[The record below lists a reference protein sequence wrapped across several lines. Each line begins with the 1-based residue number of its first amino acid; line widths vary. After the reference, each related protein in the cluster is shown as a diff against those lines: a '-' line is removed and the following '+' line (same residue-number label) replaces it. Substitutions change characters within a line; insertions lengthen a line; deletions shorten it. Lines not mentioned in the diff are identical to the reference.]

1 MLDAAMSDRLIAFF
15 GGLLDFYR
23 DFLSLETDK
32 YGDVAAGRLKELNAR
47 MTDEQAFV
55 LKAKGFEQE
64 RLRLLRE
71 AGADTA
77 TLGELISLLP
87 EDRRQTMRK
96 VHSELSST
104 VNSLKRV
111 NDSCQ
116 QLTKTKLRQ
125 TAKVLS
131 GLEDHPEL
139 KRIYDPSSGDT
150 TDPGG
155 VFSIKI

>member
-1 MLDAAMSDRLIAFF
+1 MLDDAMSDRLIAFF

-23 DFLSLETDK
+23 DFLSLETEK
-32 YGDVAAGRLKELNAR
+32 YGDVAAGRLKKVNAS
-47 MTDEQAFV
+47 MAEEQAFV

-64 RLRLLRE
+64 RIKLLQE
-71 AGADTA
+71 TGADTA

-87 EDRRQTMRK
+87 SDRQQAMRK
-96 VHSELSST
+96 VHSELSRT
-104 VNSLKRV
+104 LNSLKRV

-125 TAKVLS
+125 TAKALS
-131 GLEDHPEL
+131 GLEGHPEL
-139 KRIYDPSSGDT
+139 KRIYDPSSGDP